1 MILMIS
7 MGTTMMVKRG
17 SADWLHG
24 EKLLDLDLMCK

>member
-17 SADWLHG
+17 SADCWL
-24 EKLLDLDLMCK
+24 LLPVRASTVMS